1 VAEWFKATVL
11 KTVGLKGPVGSNP
24 TLSAILKKGGKT
36 MSKIIFA
43 SLEAKLY
50 VWLAGL
56 DYSVMPKKALQDS
69 LKKACES
76 KLKEV
81 YPKANNK
88 EIREMTI
95 HLFEY
100 AREVFKKDI

>member
-1 VAEWFKATVL
+1 
-11 KTVGLKGPVGSNP
+11 
-24 TLSAILKKGGKT
+24 
-36 MSKIIFA
+36 MSKIFFA

-56 DYSVMPKKALQDS
+56 DYSVTPKKELQE
-69 LKKACES
+69 KIKHECQI

-81 YPKANNK
+81 YPKSGHK
-88 EIREMTI
+88 EIKEMTN
-95 HLFEY
+95 HLLEY